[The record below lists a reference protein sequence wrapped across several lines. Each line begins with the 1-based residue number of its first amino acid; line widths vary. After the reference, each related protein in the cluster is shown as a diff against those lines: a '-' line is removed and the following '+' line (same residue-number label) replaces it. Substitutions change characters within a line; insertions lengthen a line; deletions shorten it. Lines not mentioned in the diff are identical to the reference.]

1 MSKQCERPS
10 CRELAIAAYF
20 LDSSELLMTLEN
32 YVPVDGMQVNG
43 LCRRHADALV
53 VPRGWRIEDKRENV
67 PRLFPVTPPADK
79 PKVVAAK
86 KAEAKKNRVKPPRP
100 SIFDELKNEKK
111 IEEVATPSVEVVPEA
126 AAEVELEETKAIPWS
141 PQFDQTDDLGGV
153 LRPKGRLLSRAFN
166 FDETQSSPRPQVDNT
181 FTDGIQREPFDE
193 NDIP

>member
-10 CRELAIAAYF
+10 CRELAVAAYF

-67 PRLFPVTPPADK
+67 PRLFPVTPPAKK
-79 PKVVAAK
+79 PKVATAK
-86 KAEAKKNRVKPPRP
+86 KAEAKKSRVKPPRP

-111 IEEVATPSVEVVPEA
+111 SEEVATPTVDVAV
-126 AAEVELEETKAIPWS
+126 EVELEETKAIPWS

-166 FDETQSSPRPQVDNT
+166 FDDTQSSPRPQTDST

>member
-10 CRELAIAAYF
+10 CKELAIAAYF
-20 LDSSELLMTLEN
+20 LDSAELMMTLEK
-32 YVPVDGMQVNG
+32 YVPVEGMQVNG

-67 PRLFPVTPPADK
+67 PRLFPVTPLTEK
-79 PKVVAAK
+79 PKAK
-86 KAEAKKNRVKPPRP
+86 SVEAKKVDAKKSRVKPPRP
-100 SIFDELKNEKK
+100 SIFDELKTEKK
-111 IEEVATPSVEVVPEA
+111 TEEVVAPVVEV
-126 AAEVELEETKAIPWS
+126 AEVELEETKAIPWS

-166 FDETQSSPRPQVDNT
+166 FDDTQSSPRPQIDNT

>member
-10 CRELAIAAYF
+10 CRELAVAAYF

-67 PRLFPVTPPADK
+67 PRLFPVTPPAEK
-79 PKVVAAK
+79 PKVAK
-86 KAEAKKNRVKPPRP
+86 ARKAEAKKSRVKPPRP

-111 IEEVATPSVEVVPEA
+111 SEEVAAPNVDVAV
-126 AAEVELEETKAIPWS
+126 EVELEETKAIPWS

-166 FDETQSSPRPQVDNT
+166 FDDTQSSPRPQTDST

>member
-10 CRELAIAAYF
+10 CKELAIAAYF

-67 PRLFPVTPPADK
+67 PRLFPVTPPAEK
-79 PKVVAAK
+79 PKSNVAK
-86 KAEAKKNRVKPPRP
+86 KVEPKKNRVKPPRP
-100 SIFDELKNEKK
+100 SIFDELKNDKK
-111 IEEVATPSVEVVPEA
+111 IEEVVVPIVEVEQVI
-126 AAEVELEETKAIPWS
+126 EVELEETKAIPWS

-166 FDETQSSPRPQVDNT
+166 FDDTQSSPRPQSDNT
-181 FTDGIQREPFDE
+181 FTDGIEQEPFDE

>member
-1 MSKQCERPS
+1 VAKQCERPG
-10 CRELAIAAYF
+10 CKEPAIAAYF
-20 LDSSELLMTLEN
+20 LDSAELLMTLEN

-67 PRLFPVTPPADK
+67 PRLFPVTPSSEK
-79 PKVVAAK
+79 PKTKGTNSKKSEPKKSRAK
-86 KAEAKKNRVKPPRP
+86 LPRP

-111 IEEVATPSVEVVPEA
+111 EEEIVAPAVEVVVEDD
-126 AAEVELEETKAIPWS
+126 VELEETKAIPWS
-141 PQFDQTDDLGGV
+141 PQFDHTDDLGGV

-166 FDETQSSPRPQVDNT
+166 FDDTNA
-181 FTDGIQREPFDE
+181 DGLKREPFDE

>member
-1 MSKQCERPS
+1 
-10 CRELAIAAYF
+10 
-20 LDSSELLMTLEN
+20 MTLEN

-67 PRLFPVTPPADK
+67 PRLFPVTAPSEK
-79 PKVVAAK
+79 PKTKDAATK
-86 KAEAKKNRVKPPRP
+86 KTEPKKSRAKLPRP

-111 IEEVATPSVEVVPEA
+111 AEEAVTPVVTPVPAPVAEVVVDDD
-126 AAEVELEETKAIPWS
+126 VELEETKAIPWS
-141 PQFDQTDDLGGV
+141 PQFDHTDDLGGV

-166 FDETQSSPRPQVDNT
+166 FDDTNA
-181 FTDGIQREPFDE
+181 DGLKREPFDE

>member
-1 MSKQCERPS
+1 
-10 CRELAIAAYF
+10 
-20 LDSSELLMTLEN
+20 MTLEN

-67 PRLFPVTPPADK
+67 PRLFPVTPPAEK
-79 PKVVAAK
+79 PKVKSV
-86 KAEAKKNRVKPPRP
+86 EAKKTDLKKSRVKPPRP
-100 SIFDELKNEKK
+100 SIFDELKNDK
-111 IEEVATPSVEVVPEA
+111 
-126 AAEVELEETKAIPWS
+126 ELEETKAIPWS

-166 FDETQSSPRPQVDNT
+166 FDDTQSSPRPQIDNT

>member
-10 CRELAIAAYF
+10 CRELAVAAYF

-32 YVPVDGMQVNG
+32 YAPVDGLQVNA

-67 PRLFPVTPPADK
+67 PRLFPVTAPAEK
-79 PKVVAAK
+79 PKAKGAATKKADAK
-86 KAEAKKNRVKPPRP
+86 KPRAKLPRP
-100 SIFDELKNEKK
+100 SIFDELKNDKNV
-111 IEEVATPSVEVVPEA
+111 EED
-126 AAEVELEETKAIPWS
+126 LEETKAIPWS
-141 PQFDQTDDLGGV
+141 PQFDHTDDLGGV

-166 FDETQSSPRPQVDNT
+166 FDDTNA
-181 FTDGIQREPFDE
+181 DGLKREPFDE

>member
-10 CRELAIAAYF
+10 CRELAVAAYF

-32 YVPVDGMQVNG
+32 YAPVDGLQVNA

-67 PRLFPVTPPADK
+67 PRLFPVTAPAEK
-79 PKVVAAK
+79 PKAKSTATKKADAK
-86 KAEAKKNRVKPPRP
+86 KPRAKLPRP
-100 SIFDELKNEKK
+100 SIFDELKNDKK
-111 IEEVATPSVEVVPEA
+111 TESVVADPMPVQSETVPSEPVVDSDG
-126 AAEVELEETKAIPWS
+126 LEETKAIPWS
-141 PQFDQTDDLGGV
+141 PQFDHTDDLGGV

-166 FDETQSSPRPQVDNT
+166 FDDTNA
-181 FTDGIQREPFDE
+181 DGLKREPFDE

>member
-1 MSKQCERPS
+1 VSKQCERPS
-10 CRELAIAAYF
+10 CKELAIAAYF
-20 LDSSELLMTLEN
+20 LDSAELMMTLEN

-67 PRLFPVTPPADK
+67 PRLFPVTPPAEK
-79 PKVVAAK
+79 PKSTVAK
-86 KAEAKKNRVKPPRP
+86 KVESKKSRVKPPRP
-100 SIFDELKNEKK
+100 SIFDEMKSDKK
-111 IEEVATPSVEVVPEA
+111 LEEVVAPIVE

-166 FDETQSSPRPQVDNT
+166 FDDTQSSPRPQTDNT

>member
-1 MSKQCERPS
+1 VAKQCERPG
-10 CRELAIAAYF
+10 CKEPAIAAYF

-32 YVPVDGMQVNG
+32 YVPIDGMQVNG

-67 PRLFPVTPPADK
+67 PRLFPVTAPSEK
-79 PKVVAAK
+79 PKAKDAASK
-86 KAEAKKNRVKPPRP
+86 KTAPKKNRAKLPRP

-111 IEEVATPSVEVVPEA
+111 V
-126 AAEVELEETKAIPWS
+126 EVELEETKAIPWS
-141 PQFDQTDDLGGV
+141 PQFDHTDDLGGV

-166 FDETQSSPRPQVDNT
+166 FDDTNA
-181 FTDGIQREPFDE
+181 DGLEREPFDE

>member
-10 CRELAIAAYF
+10 CKELAIAAYF
-20 LDSSELLMTLEN
+20 LDSAELMMTLEN
-32 YVPVDGMQVNG
+32 YVPVEGMQVNG

-67 PRLFPVTPPADK
+67 PRLFPVTPLTEK
-79 PKVVAAK
+79 PKAK
-86 KAEAKKNRVKPPRP
+86 SVEAKKVDAKKSRVKPPRP
-100 SIFDELKNEKK
+100 SIFDELKTEKK
-111 IEEVATPSVEVVPEA
+111 TEEVVAPVVEV
-126 AAEVELEETKAIPWS
+126 AEVELEETKAIPWS

-166 FDETQSSPRPQVDNT
+166 FDDTQSSPRPQSDNT
-181 FTDGIQREPFDE
+181 FTDGIEREPFDE

>member
-1 MSKQCERPS
+1 VSKQCERPS

-20 LDSSELLMTLEN
+20 LDSAELMMTLEN

-67 PRLFPVTPPADK
+67 PRLFPVTPPAEK
-79 PKVVAAK
+79 SKNSVAK
-86 KAEAKKNRVKPPRP
+86 KVEPKKNRVKPPRP
-100 SIFDELKNEKK
+100 SIFDELKNDKK
-111 IEEVATPSVEVVPEA
+111 IEEVVVPIVEVEQVT
-126 AAEVELEETKAIPWS
+126 EVEMEETKAIPWS
-141 PQFDQTDDLGGV
+141 PQFDHTDDLGGV

-166 FDETQSSPRPQVDNT
+166 FDDTNA
-181 FTDGIQREPFDE
+181 DGLEREPFDE

>member
-10 CRELAIAAYF
+10 CKELAIAAYF

-67 PRLFPVTPPADK
+67 PRLFPVTPPTEK
-79 PKVVAAK
+79 PKSNVAK
-86 KAEAKKNRVKPPRP
+86 KVEPKKSRVKLPRP
-100 SIFDELKNEKK
+100 SIFDDLKNEKK
-111 IEEVATPSVEVVPEA
+111 QEDVVESIAQPEIVAPV
-126 AAEVELEETKAIPWS
+126 EVELEETKAIPWS

-166 FDETQSSPRPQVDNT
+166 FDDTQSSPRPQIDNT

>member
-1 MSKQCERPS
+1 VSKQCERPS
-10 CRELAIAAYF
+10 CKELAIAAYF

-67 PRLFPVTPPADK
+67 PRLFPVTPPAEK
-79 PKVVAAK
+79 PKSNVAK
-86 KAEAKKNRVKPPRP
+86 KVEPKKNRVKPPRP
-100 SIFDELKNEKK
+100 SIFDELKNDKK
-111 IEEVATPSVEVVPEA
+111 IEEVVAPIVEVEQVI
-126 AAEVELEETKAIPWS
+126 EVELEETKAIPWS

-166 FDETQSSPRPQVDNT
+166 FDDTQSSPRPQSDNT
-181 FTDGIQREPFDE
+181 FTDGIEREPFDE

>member
-1 MSKQCERPS
+1 
-10 CRELAIAAYF
+10 
-20 LDSSELLMTLEN
+20 MTLEN

-67 PRLFPVTPPADK
+67 PRLFPVTPPAEK
-79 PKVVAAK
+79 PKAK
-86 KAEAKKNRVKPPRP
+86 KAEPKKSRVKPPRP
-100 SIFDELKNEKK
+100 SIFDELKSDKK
-111 IEEVATPSVEVVPEA
+111 VEEVAAPIVEE
-126 AAEVELEETKAIPWS
+126 AEVELEETKAIPWS

-153 LRPKGRLLSRAFN
+153 LRPKSRLLSRAFN
-166 FDETQSSPRPQVDNT
+166 FDDTQSSPRPQADNT

>member
-10 CRELAIAAYF
+10 CKELAIAAYF
-20 LDSSELLMTLEN
+20 LDSAELMMTLEN

-67 PRLFPVTPPADK
+67 PRLFPVTPPTEK
-79 PKVVAAK
+79 PKAK
-86 KAEAKKNRVKPPRP
+86 SVEAKKSDSKKSRAKLPRP

-111 IEEVATPSVEVVPEA
+111 
-126 AAEVELEETKAIPWS
+126 AEVELEETKAIPWS

-166 FDETQSSPRPQVDNT
+166 FDDTQSSPRPQIDNT

>member
-10 CRELAIAAYF
+10 CKELAIAAYF
-20 LDSSELLMTLEN
+20 LDSAELMMTLEN

-67 PRLFPVTPPADK
+67 PRLFPVTPPTEK
-79 PKVVAAK
+79 PKAK
-86 KAEAKKNRVKPPRP
+86 GVEAKKSDSKKSRAKLPRP
-100 SIFDELKNEKK
+100 SIFDEMKSEKK
-111 IEEVATPSVEVVPEA
+111 TEEVVAPIVEV
-126 AAEVELEETKAIPWS
+126 AEVELEETKAIPWS

-166 FDETQSSPRPQVDNT
+166 FDDTQSSPRPQIDNT

>member
-1 MSKQCERPS
+1 MAKQCERPG
-10 CRELAIAAYF
+10 CKEPAIAAYF
-20 LDSSELLMTLEN
+20 LDSAELLMTLEN

-67 PRLFPVTPPADK
+67 PRLFPVTPPAEK
-79 PKVVAAK
+79 PKSAVAK
-86 KAEAKKNRVKPPRP
+86 KVESKKSRVKLPRP
-100 SIFDELKNEKK
+100 SIFDDLKNEKK
-111 IEEVATPSVEVVPEA
+111 AEE
-126 AAEVELEETKAIPWS
+126 ELEETKAIPWS

-166 FDETQSSPRPQVDNT
+166 FDDTNA
-181 FTDGIQREPFDE
+181 DGLKREPFDE

>member
-10 CRELAIAAYF
+10 CKELAIAAYF
-20 LDSSELLMTLEN
+20 LDSAELLMTLEN
-32 YVPVDGMQVNG
+32 YVPVDGMRVNG

-67 PRLFPVTPPADK
+67 PRLFPVTPPAEK
-79 PKVVAAK
+79 PKSTVAK
-86 KAEAKKNRVKPPRP
+86 KVDSKKSRVKPPRP
-100 SIFDELKNEKK
+100 SIFDEMKTDKK
-111 IEEVATPSVEVVPEA
+111 LEEVVVPIV
-126 AAEVELEETKAIPWS
+126 EVELEETKAIPWS

-166 FDETQSSPRPQVDNT
+166 FDDTQSSPRPQSDNT

>member
-10 CRELAIAAYF
+10 CRELAVAAYF

-67 PRLFPVTPPADK
+67 PRLFPVTPTAEK
-79 PKVVAAK
+79 PKATAAK
-86 KAEAKKNRVKPPRP
+86 KSETKKNRVKPPRP
-100 SIFDELKNEKK
+100 SIFDELKNDKK
-111 IEEVATPSVEVVPEA
+111 IEEVASPSVEVVPEV
-126 AAEVELEETKAIPWS
+126 EVELEETKAIPWS

-166 FDETQSSPRPQVDNT
+166 FDETQSSPRPQTDNT

>member
-67 PRLFPVTPPADK
+67 PRLFPVTPTAEK
-79 PKVVAAK
+79 PKATAAK
-86 KAEAKKNRVKPPRP
+86 KSETKKNRVKPPRP

-111 IEEVATPSVEVVPEA
+111 IEEVASPSVEVVPEV
-126 AAEVELEETKAIPWS
+126 EVELEETKAIPWS

>member
-10 CRELAIAAYF
+10 CKELAIAAYF
-20 LDSSELLMTLEN
+20 LDSAELMMTLEN

-67 PRLFPVTPPADK
+67 PRLFPVTPPTEK
-79 PKVVAAK
+79 AK
-86 KAEAKKNRVKPPRP
+86 AKSVEAKKSDSKKSRAKLPRP
-100 SIFDELKNEKK
+100 SIFDEMKSEKK
-111 IEEVATPSVEVVPEA
+111 TEEVVTPIVEV
-126 AAEVELEETKAIPWS
+126 AEVELEETKAIPWS

-166 FDETQSSPRPQVDNT
+166 FDDTQSSPRPQIDNT

>member
-10 CRELAIAAYF
+10 CKELAIAAYF

-67 PRLFPVTPPADK
+67 PRLFPVTPPAEK
-79 PKVVAAK
+79 PKSNAAK
-86 KAEAKKNRVKPPRP
+86 KVEPKKNRVKPPRP
-100 SIFDELKNEKK
+100 SIFDELKNDKK
-111 IEEVATPSVEVVPEA
+111 IEEVVVPIVEVEQVI
-126 AAEVELEETKAIPWS
+126 EVELEETKAIPWS

-166 FDETQSSPRPQVDNT
+166 FDDTQSSPRPQIDNT